1 MPFVTT
7 LTLRSGDRDAL
18 DGAVENI
25 RSAAERKGLEI
36 TGPHTRPPD
45 EYRVPLYQQLTR
57 ASDQFPSW
65 DYAVYERVVTL
76 GGHDEA
82 VRGLA
87 ERDFPTAVHVAV
99 DIEHVQSTGH
109 S

>member
-18 DGAVENI
+18 DGAVGDI
-25 RSAAERKGLEI
+25 RAAAERKGLEI
-36 TGPHTRPPD
+36 TGPHTRPPE
-45 EYRVPLYQQLTR
+45 EYRVPLYQQLTGT
-57 ASDQFPSW
+57 SDQYPAW
-65 DYAVYERVVTL
+65 VYTVYERVVTL
-76 GGHDEA
+76 GGHDET

-87 ERDFPTAVHVAV
+87 EREFPAGVYVAV